1 MKNKQ
6 YQSQQNTIEK
16 SQNNTPTALA
26 HNYITDY
33 IYTYILYFPGMY
45 GEKFTMFKYSFK
57 LSREFVYDIICC
69 NLMYST
75 CLKLIELNFIN
86 DSKFNYLFT

>member
-1 MKNKQ
+1 
-6 YQSQQNTIEK
+6 
-16 SQNNTPTALA
+16 
-26 HNYITDY
+26 
-33 IYTYILYFPGMY
+33 MY

-75 CLKLIELNFIN
+75 CLKLIELNFIKKN
-86 DSKFNYLFT
+86 QSNIDVLLTLT